1 MADSKANRPWRILL
15 LVVLFVSVTKSQTIY
30 CNTTSPCVND
40 ACCQW
45 KDNQGICGYGSFCQ
59 TDCISNCNA
68 TAECGKDAKDP
79 SASCPLNVCCSQWGF
94 CGTGD
99 LFCGNGCQGD
109 NCGDPTVP
117 SCSSNNVLNRVVGY
131 YESWSS
137 GRACDAWRP
146 SDMAVFAEAVLKTL
160 QQYGF
165 DGVDLD
171 WEYPAASDRA
181 GKTADTVNYVYLVN
195 QLRKTFDESGQTY
208 GITFTIPTSYWYMQH
223 FDIPAMLEGGAD
235 WANLM
240 AYDLHGVWDG
250 KDPNIGSVIA
260 SHTNLTEIK
269 ASLDLLWR
277 AGVNP
282 TQIVMGM
289 GFYGRSF
296 TLSDYSCTE
305 PGCPFSGPGTA
316 GSCSNS
322 SGILSYKEITEIM
335 DEEGSE
341 LIWNEEAAV
350 NYLVWGGN
358 QWISFDNAQT
368 FQQKVDYANSVCL
381 GGAMIWAVDQ
391 DTYDWKALSGLL
403 GQAVDG
409 NDLLNGGSLLESQ
422 KKSLVSELSA
432 YTGADCYISD
442 CVDINTGQCKSGYSV
457 LDYVHSASGN
467 GAALQNPDSK
477 QCHSGSETDHNSQ
490 YRMIC
495 CPAHAM
501 PEGCVWEGA
510 NEFGLCSGNSS
521 TCGDNKYELV
531 ADTYNDRTGTI
542 RCLINQ
548 RSLCCNTNSLLN
560 ECHWSGCA
568 DSCPTNWTTNEWGSI
583 FGGNNLN
590 PDEGEACP
598 YLYSF
603 CCPSTDTYKNCE
615 WHYCDYC
622 PSDKV
627 LITRRMEIDFFL
639 NEGYYSRC
647 GDTSTGALYNSF
659 CCDPPS
665 ASENRPVDPA
675 DLFEYPDED
684 HVMYSYEVE
693 KTSNDDVVADNTSA
707 TNNENS
713 DPFAFVMIDGDPEA
727 YDESLVDQW
736 SFLVD
741 EEQLTK
747 RSLKM
752 HERRSIFEY
761 RDDTF
766 DNEVE
771 VYHIQCSTTFINGT
785 SGCMSIFQGGAN
797 NTIVKMPKDIGAG
810 PFARVISLVPVGS
823 TGKSGRSNILPRSST
838 NTYELTVDYDLAG
851 ASAERSGDV
860 NFRVDYT
867 NLLEYWKDITDTPS
881 KRRKRWFGGFSA
893 WLSKMTSITKKDQ
906 GYLPMEYDET
916 IKLFHAQ
923 GYCPDLN
930 ITATVDLDANIHLAL
945 RAQYGYYFEGAILP
959 TPSLIAAYGYF
970 SVAPEASILFT
981 LRGEAVWQSTTG
993 TQSII
998 SGITFPG
1005 LSIKGLISIGPE
1017 LELTGKMDASL
1028 SISGEL
1034 NAGVVASWPRAEVY
1048 FPQDDGGSDATI
1060 MPKDIV
1066 GDDPQTFSVD
1076 PIFDA
1081 SLTAEG
1087 NMALTLTPQV
1097 KFGISVLGGSLMSG
1111 YVTAGVDNT
1120 VSLGINASASVS
1132 YDGTTSAGFC
1142 YWADYIYSFFVSAD
1156 VSFLNDL
1163 AYWGS
1168 SYEAASPDDPIVL
1181 VENTCITYSS
1191 NDPLSKRSSVESLVA
1206 NSTGSGCFGGLV
1218 ECSTTV
1224 SAGNSSCTLTSG
1236 DEGSGTTTSKRAP
1249 QCYNL
1254 PALFYNC
1261 DLFGAT
1267 AVTNRNQNTMQNF
1280 GSKSFIGICDNV
1292 RNYLQ
1297 KNPGKIKGNG
1307 MELTYFSSNE
1317 QQKTGGNRHDACSAK
1332 YKECVQEKTALW
1344 PTEVQSMYN
1353 WQTTQTINGVRT
1365 IVPAP
1370 TDYALMQGYDDSLS
1384 CDEFPFNASE
1394 EGGTG
1399 AEVACVSAHQNDYQG
1414 TINSLI
1420 SNIYDARTG
1429 TTMPWSGWTF
1439 AKPWT
1444 GQTRKYRINLT
1455 SGTHNG
1461 YDLSYAGEI
1470 TYAPYDMA
1478 YILGGLNLW
1487 GNPELYLSPTTR
1499 NAVCLLGSWYNPLL
1513 GINEGRA
1520 YGCDVTF
1527 AAQTT
1532 LFKRAQDPDDP
1543 STWVVEK
1550 VQVSAEDLKNP
1561 IPLFTEDGK
1570 GYLDNAARNLEGM
1583 MEKLNLEADQEK
1595 EPMITATPHASHLR
1609 SDKESHHY
1617 RH

>member
-30 CNTTSPCVND
+30 CNTTSPC
-40 ACCQW
+40 
-45 KDNQGICGYGSFCQ
+45 ICGYGSFCQ

-146 SDMAVFAEAVLKTL
+146 SDMAVSGLTHINYAFALFSRNLLDDSLWNIEFMDDGTNDVDSLIEEFVSLKQNNPQLNCYLILKTL

-240 AYDLHGVWDG
+240 AYDLH
-250 KDPNIGSVIA
+250 
-260 SHTNLTEIK
+260 

-477 QCHSGSETDHNSQ
+477 QCHSAVRLT
-490 YRMIC
+490 
-495 CPAHAM
+495 
-501 PEGCVWEGA
+501 
-510 NEFGLCSGNSS
+510 
-521 TCGDNKYELV
+521 
-531 ADTYNDRTGTI
+531 TI
-542 RCLINQ
+542 L
-548 RSLCCNTNSLLN
+548 
-560 ECHWSGCA
+560 
-568 DSCPTNWTTNEWGSI
+568 
-583 FGGNNLN
+583 NLN

-684 HVMYSYEVE
+684 HEYNPFHAAAS
-693 KTSNDDVVADNTSA
+693 VVADNTSA

-838 NTYELTVDYDLAG
+838 DTYELTVDYDLAG

-1384 CDEFPFNASE
+1384 CDEFPCIPPRSE

-1399 AEVACVSAHQNDYQG
+1399 AEVAC
-1414 TINSLI
+1414 
-1420 SNIYDARTG
+1420 RTG

>member
-1 MADSKANRPWRILL
+1 
-15 LVVLFVSVTKSQTIY
+15 
-30 CNTTSPCVND
+30 
-40 ACCQW
+40 
-45 KDNQGICGYGSFCQ
+45 
-59 TDCISNCNA
+59 
-68 TAECGKDAKDP
+68 
-79 SASCPLNVCCSQWGF
+79 
-94 CGTGD
+94 
-99 LFCGNGCQGD
+99 
-109 NCGDPTVP
+109 
-117 SCSSNNVLNRVVGY
+117 
-131 YESWSS
+131 
-137 GRACDAWRP
+137 
-146 SDMAVFAEAVLKTL
+146 
-160 QQYGF
+160 
-165 DGVDLD
+165 
-171 WEYPAASDRA
+171 
-181 GKTADTVNYVYLVN
+181 
-195 QLRKTFDESGQTY
+195 
-208 GITFTIPTSYWYMQH
+208 MQH

-693 KTSNDDVVADNTSA
+693 KTSNDDA

-1384 CDEFPFNASE
+1384 CDEFPCESE